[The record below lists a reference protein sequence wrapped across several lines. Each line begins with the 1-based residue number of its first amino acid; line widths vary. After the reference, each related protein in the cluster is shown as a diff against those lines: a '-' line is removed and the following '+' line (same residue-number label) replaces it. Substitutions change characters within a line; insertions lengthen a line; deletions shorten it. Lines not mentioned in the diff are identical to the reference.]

1 MSHLTLLYSDIKI
14 NNIINEYLNI
24 HCIPS
29 KTKFGKF
36 NYINYNYYLQ
46 YYRILCI
53 YKYINSINSH
63 IIQYILSFLEFPI
76 CENINKNYFYNEL
89 PLIELPLIELNNC
102 EFIFNESKIKL
113 CLINSLSLFGEFIKQ
128 IDSKFSSEKFKCKYF
143 NKENKIPLYYK
154 SIQNNIYPYL
164 ILKYKLNQ
172 IIYYN
177 EEINSII
184 NLEKYFL
191 LSSKI
196 KIIIKLSELWH
207 DYDKNYYGMNFNINK
222 IILYQI

>member
-1 MSHLTLLYSDIKI
+1 MSRLTLQYSDIKI

-53 YKYINSINSH
+53 YKYINSH

-76 CENINKNYFYNEL
+76 YENINKKYIYNEM

-102 EFIFNESKIKL
+102 EFIFNKSNIKIYL
-113 CLINSLSLFGEFIKQ
+113 SNSLIQFGEFIKQ
-128 IDSKFSSEKFKCKYF
+128 IDSKFSSEKFKCEYF
-143 NKENKIPLYYK
+143 NEENKIP
-154 SIQNNIYPYL
+154 
-164 ILKYKLNQ
+164 
-172 IIYYN
+172 
-177 EEINSII
+177 
-184 NLEKYFL
+184 
-191 LSSKI
+191 
-196 KIIIKLSELWH
+196 
-207 DYDKNYYGMNFNINK
+207 
-222 IILYQI
+222 